1 MKAFEFI
8 SRLDEARQ
16 GRKLSEDTTP
26 VAKAPSHAPTSGSD
40 PTTTGK
46 PKSEDEGETVKKAYK
61 QPSGSVP
68 APVAP
73 APSRAPTSGKDYT
86 TTGGVSIDD
95 EGQPI
100 QKSMKEAIQ
109 RLIGGDVDA
118 IENFL
123 KEGGHKAGC
132 ACGFCKNKGG
142 FKKKGECKT
151 DADCKDD
158 PKCDTGKMSFKQTTK
173 KDEIKEAADR
183 LLSAPAN

>member
-1 MKAFEFI
+1 MKAFELI

-16 GRKLSEDTTP
+16 GRRVTEGVPAP
-26 VAKAPSHAPTSGSD
+26 VAPAPSHAPTSGED

-46 PKSEDEGETVKKAYK
+46 PESEDEGETVKKAYK
-61 QPSGSVP
+61 QPSASIP

-73 APSRAPTSGKDYT
+73 APSHAPTSGKDYT

-100 QKSMKEAIQ
+100 EKSMKEAIQ
-109 RLIGGDVDA
+109 RLIGGDTDA

-123 KEGGHKAGC
+123 KEGGHKSGC
-132 ACGFCKNKGG
+132 QCGFCKNKGG

-158 PKCDTGKMSFKQTTK
+158 SKSDGKMSFKQSVK

-183 LLSAPAN
+183 LLAAPTK